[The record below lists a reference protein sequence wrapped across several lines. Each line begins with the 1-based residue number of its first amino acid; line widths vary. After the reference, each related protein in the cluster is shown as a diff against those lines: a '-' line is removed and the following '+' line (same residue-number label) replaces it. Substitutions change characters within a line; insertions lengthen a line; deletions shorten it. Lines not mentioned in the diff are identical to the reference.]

1 MNSGRLFRSR
11 IFSIGIVL
19 LLLWVCVLPV
29 KARPQPTQLHRAFPI
44 FIFHDDEFWLNLH
57 HFLYVLGRAENK
69 TRDSARPAV
78 SGAPAD
84 EQRGFAALTA
94 KEQEMWKEAVQQYA
108 AGVSKKDLVFDDP
121 LPTITAA
128 LASAGNG
135 KLRNSDSIDPSVS
148 T

>member
-1 MNSGRLFRSR
+1 MSRLPFQSH
-11 IFSIGIVL
+11 IFSHGLILLVL
-19 LLLWVCVLPV
+19 TGCFLPID
-29 KARPQPTQLHRAFPI
+29 AHTQERQLHRAFPI

-94 KEQEMWKEAVQQYA
+94 KEQEIWKEAVQQYA
-108 AGVSKKDLVFDDP
+108 AGVSRKDLVFDDP

-128 LASAGNG
+128 LASAGKG
-135 KLRNSDSIDPSVS
+135 
-148 T
+148 